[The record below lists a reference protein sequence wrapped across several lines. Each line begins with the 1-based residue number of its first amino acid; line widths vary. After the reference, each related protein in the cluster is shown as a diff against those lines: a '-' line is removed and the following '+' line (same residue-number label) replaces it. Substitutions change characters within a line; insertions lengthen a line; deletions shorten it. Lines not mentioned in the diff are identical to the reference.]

1 MSVLTQRLFSEIES
15 APESVSAE
23 TLDFVLFVKS
33 RLGNGNGATG
43 HEALVR
49 HTPGVCG
56 GDACLGNTR
65 IAVWMLE
72 EARRAGVTDA
82 ELLQDYPSLNARDLA
97 AAWTYVDTHPEEIE
111 NAIQANRNAGGASCT
126 ETARLRHRGA
136 LRAATCHFTGS
147 LFPLAS
153 RS

>member
-15 APESVSAE
+15 APESVRAE

-33 RLGNGNGATG
+33 RMGGASGAAG

-72 EARRAGVTDA
+72 EARREGVTDA

-97 AAWTYVDTHPEEIE
+97 AAWTYVETHPE
-111 NAIQANRNAGGASCT
+111 QT
-126 ETARLRHRGA
+126 EKA
-136 LRAATCHFTGS
+136 LRAN
-147 LFPLAS
+147 
-153 RS
+153 

>member
-1 MSVLTQRLFSEIES
+1 MK
-15 APESVSAE
+15 AE

-33 RLGNGNGATG
+33 RLRFEKSVSSA
-43 HEALVR
+43 EMLVR

-56 GDACLGNTR
+56 GEACLGSTR

-97 AAWTYVDTHPEEIE
+97 AAWAYVETHPGEIE
-111 NAIQANRNAGGASCT
+111 KTLSSAWS
-126 ETARLRHRGA
+126 
-136 LRAATCHFTGS
+136 
-147 LFPLAS
+147 
-153 RS
+153 

>member
-1 MSVLTQRLFSEIES
+1 MSVLTKRLFSEIES
-15 APESVSAE
+15 ASESVRAE

-33 RLGNGNGATG
+33 RLGSGNGACAA
-43 HEALVR
+43 EALVR

-72 EARRAGVTDA
+72 EARRAGVMDA

-111 NAIQANRNAGGASCT
+111 NAIQTNRDAGGELLAP
-126 ETARLRHRGA
+126 RRRG
-136 LRAATCHFTGS
+136 
-147 LFPLAS
+147 
-153 RS
+153 

>member
-15 APESVSAE
+15 APESVRAE

-33 RLGNGNGATG
+33 RLGSGNGAYPA
-43 HEALVR
+43 ESLVR

-56 GDACLGNTR
+56 GDAR

-111 NAIQANRNAGGASCT
+111 NAIQANRDA
-126 ETARLRHRGA
+126 
-136 LRAATCHFTGS
+136 
-147 LFPLAS
+147 
-153 RS
+153 

>member
-15 APESVSAE
+15 APESVKAE

-33 RLGNGNGATG
+33 RLGFEKGGSSA
-43 HEALVR
+43 EALVR

-56 GDACLGNTR
+56 GEACLGSTR

-72 EARRAGVTDA
+72 EARRAGVRDA

-97 AAWTYVDTHPEEIE
+97 AAWTYVETHPEEIE
-111 NAIQANRNAGGASCT
+111 KAIRAN
-126 ETARLRHRGA
+126 
-136 LRAATCHFTGS
+136 
-147 LFPLAS
+147 
-153 RS
+153 

>member
-1 MSVLTQRLFSEIES
+1 MMVVMSPLAREVDDTIRALDADTASKLEAVLKDAMELAKHIS
-15 APESVSAE
+15 AMSMAEDDSAAI
-23 TLDFVLFVKS
+23 TI
-33 RLGNGNGATG
+33 RN
-43 HEALVR
+43 
-49 HTPGVCG
+49 TPGVCG

-111 NAIQANRNAGGASCT
+111 NAIQANRDA
-126 ETARLRHRGA
+126 
-136 LRAATCHFTGS
+136 
-147 LFPLAS
+147 
-153 RS
+153 